1 MKYWFIVNP
10 VAGKGEFA
18 KKVCVT
24 IRDYAK
30 EKDLDFKICLT
41 KCKGDATRIA
51 RDICEKY
58 PEEKVIFACGG
69 DGIVSEVVS
78 GLADYDNV
86 TLGVIPGGTGN
97 DFVRS
102 FSDRESFS
110 SLDAQMEGT
119 PVRLDAIHY
128 TDGDALDRYSLN
140 VLNMGFDCYV
150 VTCAEKAR
158 KLPLVRSSLAYVMGV
173 FMALSAKP
181 GLKGEISVDGG
192 EYEAF
197 NLMFLLGANGSFYG
211 GGYCPAPKASMQDG
225 KMDLCMV
232 NNVSR
237 TTLLRLLSSYRK
249 GTFMEQKLVQK
260 HQIAKYCRCEEIRVR
275 FPEPSSV
282 CGDGEIDTAREVT
295 ATICKGKISFL
306 LPQGV
311 TLRNNGG
318 DDDTIG
324 EETIFL
330 EDVLSDSAPAE
341 EETVVG

>member
-18 KKVCVT
+18 KKVCVQ

-30 EKDLDFKICLT
+30 AHDLEFKICLT

-51 RDICEKY
+51 RDICEKH

-102 FSDRESFS
+102 FNDNQQFF
-110 SLDAQMEGT
+110 SLDAQMAGKA
-119 PVRLDAIHY
+119 VRLDAIHY
-128 TDGDALDRYSLN
+128 TDGGALDRYSLN

-173 FMALSAKP
+173 FMALSDKP
-181 GLKGEISVDGG
+181 GLVGEISVDGE
-192 EYEAF
+192 EYEPF

-211 GGYCPAPKASMQDG
+211 GGYCPAPHAQMQDG

-237 TTLLRLLSSYRK
+237 TTLLRLLPTYRK

-260 HQIAKYCRCEEIRVR
+260 QGIARYRRCEEIRVR

-282 CGDGEIDTAREVT
+282 CGDGEIDTALEVT
-295 ATICKGKISFL
+295 ASICKGKISFL
-306 LPQGV
+306 LPEGV
-311 TLRNNGG
+311 TLRNGG
-318 DDDTIG
+318 DGESDDAEATLLDVEAAT
-324 EETIFL
+324 EE
-330 EDVLSDSAPAE
+330 S
-341 EETVVG
+341 VVG

>member
-102 FSDRESFS
+102 FSDRDAFS

-119 PVRLDAIHY
+119 TVRLDAIHY

-158 KLPLVRSSLAYVMGV
+158 KLPLVRSSMAYVMGI
-173 FMALSAKP
+173 FMALSDKP
-181 GLKGEISVDGG
+181 GLIGEVSVDGG
-192 EYEAF
+192 EYEPF

-211 GGYCPAPKASMQDG
+211 GGYCPAPHASMQDG

-237 TTLLRLLSSYRK
+237 TTLLRLLPTYRK

-260 HQIAKYCRCEEIRVR
+260 HNLAKYRQCEEIRVR
-275 FPEPSSV
+275 FPEPTSV
-282 CGDGEIDTAREVT
+282 CGDGEIDTAREIT

-306 LPQGV
+306 LPKGV
-311 TLRNNGG
+311 TLRNSGEG
-318 DDDTIG
+318 DG
-324 EETIFL
+324 EETASA
-330 EDVLSDSAPAE
+330 EDVIVESAPAE